1 MYMRAKGGAFPGKA
15 ELRPELWRIVAAG
28 DAVSGKVEMPARVCR
43 SLHVEGTEDRG
54 LAQVAGAQRSLV
66 HLTQLR
72 DLGIG
77 RGSYRRRLAA
87 GSLHRVLPSV
97 LSVVHPLIEPW
108 APETAALLYAG
119 ENAVLSHESAAAL
132 WGLTATPSFVVITM
146 IGRKVQAQPQ
156 LRQHRV
162 AALDIRDLRHH
173 LGFPVTSPARTLIDC
188 AGTDLPLDRLLNEA
202 RALKLV
208 KESDI
213 YAAMGR
219 CPQRK
224 GVAALRRLLE
234 IEKETGYTRSKAE
247 RRLKAIVKAAG
258 IEWPVFNIP
267 LEGIHPDAYWP
278 RLKVV
283 VEVDGYGA
291 HGHWAAFQRDRA
303 RDNRLVAAGY
313 VVLRF
318 TWHQLTREPVRVVAE
333 IVRTLVRR
341 ELEAA

>member
-1 MYMRAKGGAFPGKA
+1 
-15 ELRPELWRIVAAG
+15 
-28 DAVSGKVEMPARVCR
+28 
-43 SLHVEGTEDRG
+43 
-54 LAQVAGAQRSLV
+54 
-66 HLTQLR
+66 
-72 DLGIG
+72 
-77 RGSYRRRLAA
+77 
-87 GSLHRVLPSV
+87 
-97 LSVVHPLIEPW
+97 VVHPLIEPW

-188 AGTDLPLDRLLNEA
+188 AATDLPLDRLLNEA

-208 KESDI
+208 KDSDI